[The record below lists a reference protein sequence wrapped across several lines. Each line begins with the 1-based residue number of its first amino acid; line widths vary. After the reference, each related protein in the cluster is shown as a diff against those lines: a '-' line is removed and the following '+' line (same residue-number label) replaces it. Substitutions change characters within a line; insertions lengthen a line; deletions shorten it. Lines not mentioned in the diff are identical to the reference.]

1 MDGFEAFALGTIEA
15 HFHFVAFLL
24 AIFDRSADFIELF
37 SALFTRF
44 SQLLRN
50 EPTLC
55 ATAFVPAFA
64 ELDREADESTIVR
77 RHIAEIESEILAG
90 DPFLFGIAGC
100 E

>member
-44 SQLLRN
+44 SQPLRN
-50 EPTLC
+50 EPTLR
-55 ATAFVPAFA
+55 ATAFVAA
-64 ELDREADESTIVR
+64 LTQLD
-77 RHIAEIESEILAG
+77 
-90 DPFLFGIAGC
+90 
-100 E
+100 